1 MSANVIGAIVCIAM
15 VICGMG
21 CYFIG
26 RTHGIEWASENMQI
40 DLSRLD
46 IHEATPEEAEELY
59 RWMKGEREKDG
70 DQKDGMG
77 D

>member
-1 MSANVIGAIVCIAM
+1 MSANVIGAIVCVAM

-26 RTHGIEWASENMQI
+26 RTHGIEWASEHMQI

-46 IHEATPEEAEELY
+46 IHEATPEEVDELFE
-59 RWMKGEREKDG
+59 RMKEEREKD
-70 DQKDGMG
+70 DQAD
-77 D
+77 